1 MSTDRHKRKPISF
14 RPPEADRAWLES
26 YAERTGKPVRKVLAD
41 ALQRYRA
48 DIEQEDPRHD
58 QTPQ

>member
-26 YAERTGKPVRKVLAD
+26 YAERTGKPVRRVLSD
-41 ALQRYRA
+41 ALSEHRA
-48 DIEQEDPRHD
+48 RIEQEESSHDP
-58 QTPQ
+58 TPQ